1 MTNPLFRFEPLGHL
15 CSDNLGY
22 DPRNNCLAPRESH
35 HVSLP
40 EVVVGDQRR
49 ETPPP
54 DAEPERPLFSLPRM
68 NIAAKDLWARQT
80 DRKDGTQAP
89 PPSPPPP
96 PDLVQL
102 PGALDAD
109 ASAAARREA
118 VPQPTASSPQLAWP
132 LPSSSFRGPAA
143 RPSSI

>member
-1 MTNPLFRFEPLGHL
+1 MTNPLFQFEPLGHP

-22 DPRNNCLAPRESH
+22 DPRSNCLAPRESH

-40 EVVVGDQRR
+40 EVVVGGQRR

-54 DAEPERPLFSLPRM
+54 DAELERPVFSLH
-68 NIAAKDLWARQT
+68 AAKDLWAPLT

-118 VPQPTASSPQLAWP
+118 VPQPTASSPQLALP
-132 LPSSSFRGPAA
+132 LPSASCCGPAA